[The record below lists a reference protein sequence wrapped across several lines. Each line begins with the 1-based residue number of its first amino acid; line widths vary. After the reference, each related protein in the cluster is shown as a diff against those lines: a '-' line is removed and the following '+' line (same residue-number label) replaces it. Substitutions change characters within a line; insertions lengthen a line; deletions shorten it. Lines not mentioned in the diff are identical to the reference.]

1 MAINPAFAPVL
12 DAFVSAFN
20 NQHSDFAAEANS
32 RTATITAARG
42 DKVSPLKYFADSE
55 DEQVSELVEKYRK
68 AQQVLSQIEETLAG
82 LMSEDMAQN
91 AGSAEEAK
99 RWLEDNQTAIREFNS
114 ARRAIL
120 KSIAN
125 FGMGDDERAY
135 LDNELVSVARPKGS
149 AGNSGIKRPRFESI
163 TVNGDE
169 LNKPTLTSLAHTTKV
184 SKDEIDRA
192 LYAAAGVSD
201 LADFEGETV
210 KFTVTDS
217 QGTTFDVVAEPKK
230 AAAPKTEAD
239 NSDDADDAEVE
250 PTDADLNAIE
260 AFDDEDDE

>member
-1 MAINPAFAPVL
+1 MTINPAFSPVL

-20 NQHSDFAAEANS
+20 NQHADFAAEANS

-55 DEQVSELVEKYRK
+55 DSNVTELIGKYRK

-99 RWLEDNQTAIREFNS
+99 KWLEDNQTAIREFNS

-125 FGMGDDERAY
+125 FGMGDAEREY
-135 LDNELVSVARPKGS
+135 LDGELVSVARPKGS

-169 LNKPTLTSLAHTTKV
+169 LEKPTLTSLAHTTKV
-184 SKDEIDRA
+184 GKDDIDRA
-192 LYAAAGVSD
+192 LYSAAGVSD
-201 LADFEGETV
+201 LADFAGETV
-210 KFTVTDS
+210 SFTLTDS
-217 QGTTFDVVAEPKK
+217 QGTTFEVVAEPKK
-230 AAAPKTEAD
+230 SAAPKNEAD
-239 NSDDADDAEVE
+239 NSDDDAEADVE
-250 PTDADLNAIE
+250 PTEDELNAIE